1 MLRDWGAAMPI
12 IGAIVVLIQ
21 FCFAFHVLKTGRPY
35 WWIFIIMAFP
45 VMGCVI
51 YYFVEVFPGSREA
64 RKASRAARA
73 LARALE
79 PDADLRRRA
88 EELAICGSVDN
99 KIALAGE
106 CMRHHMYADAARLYE
121 SCLNGAYATDAVLLF
136 GLAKAAVEGGDWQKA
151 ESTVACLKASAPQL
165 RPLERRL
172 LQARML
178 EGRGDTDAALT
189 VYRELLPAFVGLEA
203 RYRYGRL
210 LLRLGRQEAALEMF
224 NEILKHARRFAS
236 SLEDEERWASAARE
250 AISGS

>member
-1 MLRDWGAAMPI
+1 MPI

-73 LARALE
+73 LARVLE

-106 CMRHHMYADAARLYE
+106 CMSHQMFADAARLYE
-121 SCLNGAYATDAVLLF
+121 SCLNGTYASDGVLLF
-136 GLAKAAVEGGDWQKA
+136 GLAKAAVEGGDWEKA
-151 ESTVACLKASAPQL
+151 ESAIARLKASAPKL
-165 RPLERRL
+165 RPLETRL
-172 LQARML
+172 LEARTL
-178 EGRGDTDAALT
+178 EGRGDSDAALAA
-189 VYRELLPAFVGLEA
+189 YRELLPAFVGLEA

-210 LLRLGRQEAALEMF
+210 LLRLGRQEAAMEIF
-224 NEILKHARRFAS
+224 NEVLKRAKRFTPS
-236 SLEDEERWASAARE
+236 VEDEEQWASAARQ

>member
-1 MLRDWGAAMPI
+1 MPI

-73 LARALE
+73 LAKALE

-88 EELAICGSVDN
+88 EALAICGSVDN
-99 KIALAGE
+99 RIALAGE
-106 CMRHHMYADAARLYE
+106 CMSHRMYDDAARLYE
-121 SCLNGAYATDAVLLF
+121 SCLNGTYASDGVLLF
-136 GLAKAAVEGGDWQKA
+136 GLAKAAVEGGNWQKA
-151 ESTVACLKASAPQL
+151 QSAIGGLKASAPKL
-165 RPLERRL
+165 RPLDRRL
-172 LQARML
+172 LEARVL
-178 EGRGDTDAALT
+178 EGRGDNDAALA

-210 LLRLGRQEAALEMF
+210 LLRLGRQEAAMEMF
-224 NEILKHARRFAS
+224 NEVLKHAKRFAS
-236 SLEDEERWASAARE
+236 SIEDEEQWASAARQ

>member
-1 MLRDWGAAMPI
+1 MPI

-73 LARALE
+73 LAKALE

-88 EELAICGSVDN
+88 EALAICGSVDN
-99 KIALAGE
+99 RIALAGE
-106 CMRHHMYADAARLYE
+106 CMSHRMYDDAARLYE
-121 SCLNGAYATDAVLLF
+121 SCLNGTYASDGVLLF
-136 GLAKAAVEGGDWQKA
+136 GLAKAAVEGGNWEKA
-151 ESTVACLKASAPQL
+151 QSALDGLKASAPKL
-165 RPLERRL
+165 RPLDRRL
-172 LQARML
+172 LEARVL
-178 EGRGDTDAALT
+178 EGRGDADAALA

-210 LLRLGRQEAALEMF
+210 LLRLGRQEAAMEMF
-224 NEILKHARRFAS
+224 NEVLKHAKRFAS
-236 SLEDEERWASAARE
+236 SIEDEEQWACAARQ